1 MNALY
6 IDFNIRYVN
15 PTRNLL
21 VELNKSIFDK
31 VSIYGPGYTNE
42 EDLKSG
48 ILNFIKKKGPFDY
61 IVTNESVFFSS
72 NGQVWDKES
81 LKDLYKSHSISFPKS
96 NFSKEI
102 IIDITNF
109 LLECDKKLIIYML
122 QTDFYNI
129 RIKQIEL
136 LKKINNPILITF
148 GEDLISK
155 TSELQYLSK
164 EKFYKQANDNWYDFI
179 RENSEKIISI
189 PHFLR
194 ESEFSWHTLENRSNN
209 VTIPGVDYWFR
220 KEIKLISKKKSIYK
234 YNNFL
239 YPLSNLL
246 LRFNI
251 SFLSSDMGINLIN
264 NSLRHIISNSK
275 FSFTCGSALKWP
287 LRKFFEI
294 PALGTVLL
302 CYPFK
307 SARNH
312 GFIDGDTCICIDSPE
327 DFNYKIKH
335 LLGDKKT
342 QNKIANNGREMVYSR
357 HLISNRSKKIKSF
370 L

>member
-21 VELNKSIFDK
+21 VELNKSIFEK
-31 VSIYGPGYTNE
+31 VIIYGPGYTNE
-42 EDLKSG
+42 DDLKSG
-48 ILNFIKKKGPFDY
+48 ILNFIKRAGPFDY
-61 IVTNESVFFSS
+61 IATNETVFFSS
-72 NGQVWDKES
+72 NGQVWGKES
-81 LKDLYKSHSISFPKS
+81 LKDLYKSHSVNFPKS
-96 NFSKEI
+96 NLSKEI
-102 IIDITNF
+102 ILDITNF
-109 LLECDKKLIIYML
+109 LMEYNRKLIIYIL

-129 RIKQIEL
+129 KTKQIAL
-136 LKKINNPILITF
+136 LKKINYPIFITF

-155 TSELQYLSK
+155 TTELQYLSK
-164 EKFYKQANDNWYDFI
+164 EKFYKKANDNWYNFVK
-179 RENSEKIISI
+179 ENSEKIISI

-194 ESEFSWHTLENRSNN
+194 GSEFSWHTLENRSNN
-209 VTIPGVDYWFR
+209 VVIPGVNYWFR
-220 KEIKLISKKKSIYK
+220 KEIKLISKKNSLYK
-234 YNNFL
+234 YNDFL
-239 YPLSNLL
+239 YPLNNLL

-251 SFLSSDMGINLIN
+251 SFLSSDMGINFLN
-264 NSLRHIISNSK
+264 NWFKNIISNSK
-275 FSFTCGSALKWP
+275 FSFTCGSALRWP
-287 LRKFFEI
+287 LRKFFEL

-307 SARNH
+307 SAEKY
-312 GFIDGDTCICIDSPE
+312 GFIDGETCIYINSPE

-342 QNKIANNGREMVYSR
+342 QDKIASNGREMVYSK